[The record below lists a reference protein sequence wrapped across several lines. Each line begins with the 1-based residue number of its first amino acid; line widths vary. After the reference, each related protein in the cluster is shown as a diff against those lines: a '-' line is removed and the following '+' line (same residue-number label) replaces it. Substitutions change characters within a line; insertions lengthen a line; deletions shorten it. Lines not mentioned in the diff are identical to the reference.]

1 MKQAIYTIYHPQI
14 YKSKTILFDHYIY
27 KKENKIIIAP
37 IKFHCKEIYKK
48 GLKYFIIIISL
59 IVSLRGQ

>member
-1 MKQAIYTIYHPQI
+1 MKQAIYTIYHPQN
-14 YKSKTILFDHYIY
+14 YKSKTILFDHFIY

-48 GLKYFIIIISL
+48 GLKYFIK
-59 IVSLRGQ
+59 